1 VKYAIA
7 VLYIL
12 NLAGELCKH
21 VGSFGEHRRISM
33 NTKQGGS
40 MNLKGSKRIVHVVIL
55 VGILLVTC
63 GSVLAQTVTYNSAP
77 GIDFSKFKTYKWVSI
92 SGVEYPDQIVDQQ
105 IKQSIDSQ
113 LAAKG
118 LTKIDRDTADL
129 YVGYQLSLSQEH
141 QWNAY
146 GGGMGWRMGGGMAT
160 VTSSTIQIGTL
171 GVDIYDQAGKQ
182 LIWRGSAT
190 KTLNPPKDPEKKQ
203 RNLDKA
209 VAKLLKDFPP
219 PPPKS

>member
-1 VKYAIA
+1 MKAKRSSRLVQLV
-7 VLYIL
+7 VLMGI
-12 NLAGELCKH
+12 
-21 VGSFGEHRRISM
+21 
-33 NTKQGGS
+33 
-40 MNLKGSKRIVHVVIL
+40 IL
-55 VGILLVTC
+55 VAC
-63 GSVLAQTVTYNSAP
+63 GTALAQDVSYNYAQ
-77 GIDFSKFKTYKWVSI
+77 GTDFSKFRTYKWVNI
-92 SGVEYPDQIVDQQ
+92 PGAEAPNQLLDQQ

-118 LTKIDRDTADL
+118 FIKTDADMADL
-129 YVGYQLSLSQEH
+129 YVGYQVSISQQT

-146 GGGMGWRMGGGMAT
+146 GMGGMGWRMGGGMTTA
-160 VTSSTIQIGTL
+160 TSSTIQIGTL
-171 GVDIYDQAGKQ
+171 GFDVYDQAGKQ

-219 PPPKS
+219 QPKN